1 MSFEIISDVIAIPAA
16 LIGVIAAILKIIIKV
31 NKTLCSLELAVNGLK
46 DYIEKQS
53 EKNGVF
59 YDAIADHEI
68 RISNLE
74 YKIKEKEQK

>member
-1 MSFEIISDVIAIPAA
+1 MLSEVIVVPTA
-16 LIGVIAAILKIIIKV
+16 LLGVIAAILKIIIKV
-31 NKTLCSLELAVNGLK
+31 NKTLCSLELAVKQLK

-53 EKNGVF
+53 EKNGNF

-74 YKIKEKEQK
+74 YKLQNKE

>member
-1 MSFEIISDVIAIPAA
+1 MSFDMLPEVIAIPAA
-16 LIGVIAAILKIIIKV
+16 FLGVIAAILKIIIKV

-53 EKNGVF
+53 EKNGNF
-59 YDAIADHEI
+59 YSAISDHEI

-74 YKIKEKEQK
+74 YKLQNKE